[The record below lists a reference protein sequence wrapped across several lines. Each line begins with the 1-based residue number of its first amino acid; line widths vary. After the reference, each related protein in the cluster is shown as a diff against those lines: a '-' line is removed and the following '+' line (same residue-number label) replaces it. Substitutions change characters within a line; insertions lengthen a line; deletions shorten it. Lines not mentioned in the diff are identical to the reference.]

1 MTVPS
6 GDHGGDGARL
16 ARRLGLEPGAVLDLS
31 ASLNP
36 LAPDVAALVAS
47 VAESVR
53 RYPDPEA
60 AVDALAAAIGVD
72 PERVVITNGG
82 AEAISLVAAVCPTGR
97 VDDPEFSLYA
107 RHLRHLSDDG
117 PRWRS
122 NPHNPTG
129 VLAEPGELAAVWDE
143 AFFPLATGRWTRGDG
158 RAVVVGSLTKVFAC
172 PGLRAGYV
180 LAPDA
185 AFAARVRERQPEWSV
200 NSLACEVLPTLLAKA
215 DLPAWSAGIA
225 ALRAQLVELLAAAGL
240 HADRSDANFVLVR
253 DAAGLRDHLAGHGV
267 LVRDTASFGIPGG
280 ARIAVPDALG
290 LERVALAL
298 EDRRC

>member
-1 MTVPS
+1 LRVPP

-16 ARRLGLEPGAVLDLS
+16 ARRLGVEPGAVLDLS

-36 LAPDVAALVAS
+36 LAPDVTPLVAS

-53 RYPDPEA
+53 RYPDPA
-60 AVDALAAAIGVD
+60 PAVDALAAAIGVD
-72 PERVVITNGG
+72 PERVVLTNGG
-82 AEAISLVAAVCPTGR
+82 AEAISLVGAACPTGR

-129 VLAEPGELAAVWDE
+129 ILAASRDRAAVWDE
-143 AFFPLATGRWTRGDG
+143 AFFPLATGCWTRGD
-158 RAVVVGSLTKVFAC
+158 ADAIVVGSLTKIFAC

-180 LAPDA
+180 LAPDTK
-185 AFAARVRERQPEWSV
+185 FAARLRELQPEWSV
-200 NSLACEVLPTLLAKA
+200 NSLACEVLPILLGEA
-215 DLPAWSAGIA
+215 DLPAWAVGIA
-225 ALRAQLVELLAAAGL
+225 ALRSQLMQVLAAVGL

-253 DAAGLRDHLAGHGV
+253 DAAGVRDHLAGHGV
-267 LVRDTASFGIPGG
+267 LVRDTTSFGIPDGV
-280 ARIAVPDALG
+280 RIAVPEALG
-290 LERVALAL
+290 LDRVACAL

>member
-16 ARRLGLEPGAVLDLS
+16 ARQLGVEPGAVLDLS

-60 AVDALAAAIGVD
+60 AVDALAAAIGVE

-82 AEAISLVAAVCPTGR
+82 AEAISLVASVCPTGR

-129 VLAEPGELAAVWDE
+129 VLAGPGELAAVWDE
-143 AFFPLATGRWTRGDG
+143 AFFPLATGCWTRGDVHG
-158 RAVVVGSLTKVFAC
+158 VVVGSLTKVFAC

-185 AFAARVRERQPEWSV
+185 AFAEHLRERQPEWSV
-200 NSLACEVLPTLLAKA
+200 NSLACEVLPTLLAEA
-215 DLPAWSAGIA
+215 DLPAWAVGIA
-225 ALRAQLVELLAAAGL
+225 ALRGQLVELLAAAGL
-240 HADRSDANFVLVR
+240 RADRSDANFVLVR
-253 DAAGLRDHLAGHGV
+253 DAAGLRNQFAGHAV
-267 LVRDTASFGIPGG
+267 LVRDTASFGMPGG
-280 ARIAVPDALG
+280 VRIAVPDAPG